1 MPRANPGA
9 GAAVLLLVAARAI
22 ALDLGDGRVHLRH
35 VEYGVETGPP
45 VTRSVAPEAEPAP
58 GEAATWI
65 AVISGPADLAVRRA
79 LDATGARI
87 VGYVPSNAYLVR
99 ATQEA
104 AEALRGESFV
114 RRVDLYRSEW
124 KVSPDVG
131 GRTFRDPARVA
142 LGTQRLLDVH
152 VFAGEDARAAAERA
166 LEAGARVLAVHGP
179 EAGNR
184 LLVVA
189 GDELL
194 PALSRISEVEWIE
207 ETGEPTLR
215 NDNVRWVIQ
224 SNANGDLPLYDN
236 GLLGAG
242 EIIGHIDGEI
252 LMSSCFFLD
261 PLGTPIGPSHRK
273 VVAYRTSGLVNGAA
287 HGTHTAGT
295 AAGEQA
301 DGTTT
306 TRGMA
311 PKAKLSFE
319 NVNDIDGF
327 NDSASNLLAA
337 LEAAYAD
344 GARIH
349 TNSWGESSVG
359 SYTTWSVDVDTFSR
373 NREENLVLFAVING
387 GASVISPE
395 NAKSCLATAATL
407 AAPNQHLHGS
417 GAPGPTFDGR
427 RKPEVMAPG
436 VGTSSAGLGGCV
448 TASMTGTSMSAPAVA
463 GGAALVREYFRR
475 GYYPTGRPH
484 TGDGIVPTGALLRAA
499 VINSTVD
506 LTGQA
511 QYPSARE
518 GWGRILLDDALYFPG
533 DTRRLRIRDVRHAQG
548 LSTGEVAQFTFRI
561 SDSFEPLAVT
571 MAFTDQPASHGAS
584 LAPVNDLDLEVEGPD
599 GLFLGNVFN
608 VVVGESVTG
617 GTADALN
624 SAERVLVKV
633 PSSGTWIVRVRGA
646 DVPLGPQGYAVVV
659 NGGLGSGE
667 HLTAPAPEP
676 PAEAPADRSERLA
689 PESWR
694 LEPLRPSPFLDRT
707 DIEFAVPEQA
717 AVEISVHDVTG
728 RKVRTLLA
736 RTVSSGEYRVSWD
749 GRDDSGRPAAAGVY
763 FARLTAPGVRR
774 VERGVLLR

>member
-1 MPRANPGA
+1 MRTARAA
-9 GAAVLLLVAARAI
+9 GAFAAGVLLAAAPAA

-35 VEYGVETGPP
+35 VEYAVEGGPP
-45 VTRSVAPEAEPAP
+45 AARAAVPEPEPAP
-58 GEAATWI
+58 GESAAWI
-65 AVISGPADLAVRRA
+65 VVIAGPADRAVPEALASA
-79 LDATGARI
+79 GARI
-87 VGYVPSNAYLVR
+87 VGYLPSNAYLVR
-99 ATQEA
+99 ATPETA
-104 AEALRGESFV
+104 LALRGQAFV
-114 RRVDLYRSEW
+114 RRVDRYRSEW
-124 KVSPDVG
+124 KISPDVG
-131 GRTFRDPARVA
+131 RRAFRDPARTA

-152 VFAGEDARAAAERA
+152 VFAGEDARVAADRA

-189 GDELL
+189 GDALL
-194 PALSRISEVEWIE
+194 GTLSRISEVEWIE
-207 ETGEPTLR
+207 ETGEPELR

-224 SNANGDLPLYDN
+224 SDVNGDLPLYAH

-252 LMSSCFFLD
+252 LMTSCFFKD
-261 PLGTPIGPSHRK
+261 PAGTPIGQSHRK
-273 VVAYRTSGLVNGAA
+273 VVAYRTSGILNGAS

-295 AAGEQA
+295 AAGERD
-301 DGTTT
+301 DGSVA

-311 PKAKLSFE
+311 PKAKLSFG
-319 NVNDIDGF
+319 NVNDITGI
-327 NDSASNLLAA
+327 NDSASNFLAA
-337 LEAAYAD
+337 LEAAHAD

-349 TNSWGESSVG
+349 TNSWGEGSIG

-373 NREENLVLFAVING
+373 NREEDLVIFAVING
-387 GASVISPE
+387 GFSVISPE

-407 AAPNQHLHGS
+407 AAPNEHLHGS

-436 VGTSSAGLGGCV
+436 VGTVSAGISSSCA

-463 GGAALVREYFRR
+463 GGAALVREYYRR
-475 GYYPTGRPH
+475 GYYPTGRPRA
-484 TGDGIVPTGALLRAA
+484 GDALIPTGALLRAT

-518 GWGRILLDDALYFPG
+518 GWGRILLDDALYFFG
-533 DTRRLRIRDVRHAQG
+533 DARRLRIRDVRHAQG
-548 LSTGEVAQFTFRI
+548 LSTGEVAQFTFRVT
-561 SDSFEPLAVT
+561 DSFEPLAVT

-599 GLFLGNVFN
+599 GLFRGNVFN

-617 GTADALN
+617 GTADPLN
-624 SAERVLVKV
+624 SAERVLVRA
-633 PSSGTWIVRVRGA
+633 PSVGVWTARVRGA

-659 NGGLGSGE
+659 NGGLSAGDYV
-667 HLTAPAPEP
+667 TALAPEP
-676 PAEAPADRSERLA
+676 PFAAGPEERLA
-689 PESWR
+689 PESYR
-694 LEPLRPSPFLDRT
+694 LEPFRPSPFVERT
-707 DIEFAVPEQA
+707 DVVFAVPA
-717 AVEISVHDVTG
+717 PSPVTISLHDVTG
-728 RKVRTLLA
+728 RRVRTLLD
-736 RTVSSGEYRVSWD
+736 RTVTAGEYRLSWD
-749 GRDDSGRPAAAGVY
+749 GRDDSGRPAAAGIY
-763 FARLTAPGVRR
+763 FARLTAPGVHR